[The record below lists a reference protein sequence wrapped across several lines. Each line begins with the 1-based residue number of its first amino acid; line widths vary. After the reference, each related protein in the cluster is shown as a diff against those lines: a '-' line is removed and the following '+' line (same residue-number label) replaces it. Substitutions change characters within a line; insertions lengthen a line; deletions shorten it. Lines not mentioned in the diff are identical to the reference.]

1 MMTPTSTT
9 TNKKNYGYEAGS
21 SVQHTLWHSDI
32 FPVLCV
38 VIAVL
43 IKVRPAAAAATRK
56 LTSLGR
62 SLLNSFSWF
71 FFFFW
76 CYFHLTYNMSE
87 EFPLLGMYFSSE
99 TTANGARMKR
109 GKLIHLA
116 VEYYF
121 VF

>member
-1 MMTPTSTT
+1 MMTPTTTT

-43 IKVRPAAAAATRK
+43 IKVRPAAAVSAAAIRK

-71 FFFFW
+71 FFFFGVIS
-76 CYFHLTYNMSE
+76 T
-87 EFPLLGMYFSSE
+87 
-99 TTANGARMKR
+99 
-109 GKLIHLA
+109 
-116 VEYYF
+116 
-121 VF
+121 